1 MSAKFELIAPCFFGC
16 EATANFELRRIGA
29 ENIRVSDGRLTF
41 SGGPEMIAA
50 ANLNLRTVE
59 RVLLLLNTYPA
70 STFDE
75 LFDGVYA
82 IPWEEFLPADAAFPV
97 TGSSLN
103 SQLTSVPAC
112 QSIIKKAVVKRLM
125 TKHHTSV
132 LPETGAE
139 YKIRFMLRKNVCEIM
154 LDTTGDGLH
163 KRGYR
168 RNAMEAPIRETLAAT
183 IADLGRVRRDS
194 LVEDPFCG
202 SGTLLIEA
210 AQKAMNIAPGLKR
223 RFAAE
228 RYSFVPV
235 AIWAQQRQKALAE
248 SKLDVGFEAFG
259 YDIDPAAVA
268 LANANAK
275 LAGVEKRCHFE
286 VADVSDFEAKAEA
299 IVLTNP
305 PYGERMSTIE
315 GAAKLARTL
324 GRQMEAHPC
333 AGVYAITADMEFES
347 HYGKRA
353 NKRRKM
359 YNGMIPCRFRV
370 GLEIVFCSFG
380 FPVPIGWTSS
390 KPFAAFSLQL
400 FHGANLPARVLCVQ
414 FVRPVADGV
423 KIIAAFHRRI
433 YTVVDCNE
441 PHVLLREINF
451 HVGTDLQVLA
461 AKA

>member
-1 MSAKFELIAPCFFGC
+1 MPAKFELIAPCFFGC
-16 EATANFELRRIGA
+16 ESTANFELRRIGA

-41 SGGPEMIAA
+41 EGGAEMIAA

-59 RVLLLLNTYPA
+59 RVMLLLNTYPA

-82 IPWEEFLPADAAFPV
+82 IPWEELLPADAAFPV

-228 RYSFVPV
+228 RYSFVP
-235 AIWAQQRQKALAE
+235 ASIWAEQRQKALAE

-286 VADVSDFEAKAEA
+286 VADVADFALD
-299 IVLTNP
+299 ILDVD
-305 PYGERMSTIE
+305 
-315 GAAKLARTL
+315 KLGLDNNDRTL
-324 GRQMEAHPC
+324 LLTLIQKFSGGP
-333 AGVYAITADMEFES
+333 
-347 HYGKRA
+347 
-353 NKRRKM
+353 
-359 YNGMIPCRFRV
+359 V
-370 GLEIVFCSFG
+370 GLETLAAS
-380 FPVPIGWTSS
+380 IGEDSGT
-390 KPFAAFSLQL
+390 LED
-400 FHGANLPARVLCVQ
+400 V
-414 FVRPVADGV
+414 
-423 KIIAAFHRRI
+423 
-433 YTVVDCNE
+433 YE
-441 PHVLLREINF
+441 PYLLMNGLIMRTPR
-451 HVGTDLQVLA
+451 GRMATDLAYKHLGLDA
-461 AKA
+461 AK